1 MAMFL
6 ASFADAAWN
15 AYTTV
20 RNLKMDA
27 AGLESLEIGAGA
39 GSMEIEGV
47 PGLESLVVIATVVV
61 PELQKDDAIQ
71 LIDKKM
77 RLSMDR
83 NGEHAKLEAWFEDS
97 LAGRESNARIN
108 LRISMPT
115 GLALSIEDGSGSIE
129 LIGVEADVFINDGSG
144 SIRVLD
150 ALNVDID
157 DGSGSIEVSR
167 AAGNVSIVD
176 GSGSIT
182 IRSVGGSVTVDDG
195 SGSIKVSDVE
205 EDLKIIGD
213 GSGSLSYSDV
223 RGGVDKDS

>member
-15 AYTTV
+15 DYTTV

-27 AGLESLEIGAGA
+27 AGVERLEVVAGA
-39 GSMEIEGV
+39 GSMVIEGV
-47 PGLESLVVIATVVV
+47 PGLENLVVIATVVV
-61 PELQKDDAIQ
+61 PELHEDDAIQ

-77 RLSMDR
+77 KLSLDR
-83 NGEHAKLEAWFEDS
+83 NGEHAKLDAWFEDS
-97 LAGRESNARIN
+97 LPGRESNASIN
-108 LRISMPT
+108 LRISVPT
-115 GLALSIEDGSGSIE
+115 GIALSIEDGSGSIE
-129 LIGVEADVFINDGSG
+129 LIGIEADVSINDGSG
-144 SIRVLD
+144 SIRVVD

-182 IRSVGGSVTVDDG
+182 IRSVGGSVKVDDG
-195 SGSIKVSDVE
+195 SGSINVSDVA
-205 EDLKIIGD
+205 EDLTIIGD

-223 RGGVDKDS
+223 RGRVDENS